1 MSIAAGARTGILRA
15 MSSSFSQGTVPESA
29 IVFDRALV
37 RRHRDRAASGMA
49 GHDFLFAEIGDRLLD
64 RLDDVTHR
72 FPLALDL
79 GCRHGL
85 LGRLL
90 KGRGGVRHFLQCD
103 LSASMLRAAGAFGPV
118 VQADEEALPFKEES
132 LDLVLSNLALHWV
145 NDLPGALIQI
155 NRALKPDG
163 LFLAA
168 IFGGNT
174 LHELRACLTEAELAE
189 TGGISPRISPFAD
202 LRDAAG
208 LLQRAGFA
216 LPVADAET
224 VTVTY
229 PDMGKLMADLRAMG
243 EGNAV
248 LQRLKRPTRRTV
260 LAHAAALYAARYG
273 AEGGRITAT
282 FQVLFL
288 TGWAPHDSQQKPQ
301 RRGSAKAR
309 LADVLG
315 TVEGSTGEKAG

>member
-1 MSIAAGARTGILRA
+1 
-15 MSSSFSQGTVPESA
+15 
-29 IVFDRALV
+29 
-37 RRHRDRAASGMA
+37 MA

-85 LGRLL
+85 LGRLP
-90 KGRGGVRHFLQCD
+90 GRGGVRHFLQCD
-103 LSASMLRAAGAFGPV
+103 LSASMLRGP
-118 VQADEEALPFKEES
+118 ALSVPWSRPTRRPCRSGES

-189 TGGISPRISPFAD
+189 TGGISPGSA
-202 LRDAAG
+202 LRGSARCGGPAAARG
-208 LLQRAGFA
+208 LP

-224 VTVTY
+224 VTVTH
-229 PDMGKLMADLRAMG
+229 PDMG
-243 EGNAV
+243 
-248 LQRLKRPTRRTV
+248 
-260 LAHAAALYAARYG
+260 
-273 AEGGRITAT
+273 
-282 FQVLFL
+282 
-288 TGWAPHDSQQKPQ
+288 S
-301 RRGSAKAR
+301 
-309 LADVLG
+309 
-315 TVEGSTGEKAG
+315 

>member
-1 MSIAAGARTGILRA
+1 
-15 MSSSFSQGTVPESA
+15 MSSSFIQGTVPESA
-29 IVFDRALV
+29 VVFDRRLV
-37 RRHRDRAASGMA
+37 RRHRDRAAHQLA
-49 GHDFLFAEIGDRLLD
+49 AHDFLFAEIGERLLD
-64 RLDDVTHR
+64 RLDDITHR

-79 GCRHGL
+79 GCRQGL

-90 KGRGGVRHFLQCD
+90 QGRGGIRTLLQCD
-103 LSASMLRAAGAFGPV
+103 LAGAVLGTARGHGPA

-155 NRALKPDG
+155 NRALRPDG

-174 LHELRACLTEAELAE
+174 LIELRECLTEAELAE

-208 LLQRAGFA
+208 LLQRGGFA

-224 VTVTY
+224 ITVTY
-229 PDMGKLMADLRAMG
+229 PDMMQLMADLRAMG
-243 EGNAV
+243 EANAV
-248 LQRLKRPTRRTV
+248 LQRLKRPTRRAV
-260 LAHAAALYAARYG
+260 FAHAAALYAARHG
-273 AEGGRITAT
+273 VGDGRIKAT
-282 FQVLFL
+282 FQILFL
-288 TGWAPHDSQQKPQ
+288 TGWAPHDSQQKPL

-309 LADVLG
+309 LADAFG
-315 TVEGSTGEKAG
+315 GSEKSAGEKAG